1 MSNIVLEVLE
11 YQQLT
16 FKQYT
21 AYVWYVNGALCA
33 NEFLGYTSD
42 PTGQFYDCPVPGG
55 STNPECQAYTG
66 VFIMNALGFQI
77 DWGWKRFVIIAALI
91 TVFYAGAGLV
101 FKFKKVNIEIAKA
114 RKTQPPSFSIEE
126 LRISRVAEKGRMID
140 ITLNKCS
147 LDVRKRTV
155 FGTRTTTKSILKPV
169 TAKFES
175 GVLNVVMGPSGSG
188 KTSLLNL
195 MAHRLYDSASTSYL
209 TGGEML
215 YGGADPSD
223 DVVRSVSSYVCQDDD
238 ALLPTLTVRETLH
251 FAAGLRLPIWMSKQE
266 KIQRAESVLLKLGLR
281 ECADNLIGNELIK
294 GISGGEKRRVTI
306 AVQILTEPRI
316 LLLDEPT
323 SGLDAFT
330 AASIIECL
338 RGLADEGRTLVLTIH
353 QPSSNLFRSFG
364 NILLLARG
372 GFPVYAGRGDAMLSH
387 FAALGFKCSETM
399 NPADFALDLITVNLQ
414 QAEKETITRDKVQFL
429 VSDWEKAGAP
439 VHVTSQISTPAEL
452 GSLKRTMT
460 PFRISFPL
468 LIRRSLIN
476 FKRDPNAIVARTSQV
491 LGFGVFMALFFAP
504 LRSDFESIQS
514 RFGFIQEFVG
524 KLSLWFWECSYL
536 IRTAIYFV
544 GMLQNVAVYPSER
557 SVSLLRFPGSRVL
570 TNIGFLP

>member
-1 MSNIVLEVLE
+1 
-11 YQQLT
+11 
-16 FKQYT
+16 
-21 AYVWYVNGALCA
+21 LCA

-55 STNPECQAYTG
+55 SANPECQAYTG

-77 DWGWKRFVIIAALI
+77 DWVWKRYVIIVALI
-91 TVFYAGAGLV
+91 TAFYTGAGLV
-101 FKFKKVNIEIAKA
+101 FKFKKVDIEIAKSRTSQA
-114 RKTQPPSFSIEE
+114 QTFGKEVHRIPQPAENGRK
-126 LRISRVAEKGRMID
+126 ID
-140 ITLNKCS
+140 INLDKCS
-147 LDVRKRTV
+147 LDIKKRTA
-155 FGTRTTTKSILKPV
+155 FGTRTTTKSILKPI

-195 MAHRLYDSASTSYL
+195 MAHRLHNSASTRYL
-209 TGGEML
+209 AGGEML
-215 YGGADPSD
+215 YGGAVPSD

-251 FAAGLRLPIWMSKQE
+251 FAAGLRLPTWMSKQE

-281 ECADNLIGNELIK
+281 DCADNLIGNDLIK

-338 RGLADEGRTLVLTIH
+338 QGLAKEGRTLVLTIH

-372 GFPVYAGRGDAMLSH
+372 GFPVYAGKGDAMLSH
-387 FAALGFKCSETM
+387 FSTLGFKCTETM

-414 QAEKETITRDKVQFL
+414 QAEKEAITRDKVQFL
-429 VSDWEKAGAP
+429 VSDWEKMGAM
-439 VHVTSQISTPAEL
+439 VQMSSQISTPAEL
-452 GSLKRTMT
+452 GSLKREMT

-468 LIRRSLIN
+468 LIQRSFIN

-504 LRSDFESIQS
+504 LKSDFESIQS

-524 KLSLWFWECSYL
+524 E
-536 IRTAIYFV
+536 
-544 GMLQNVAVYPSER
+544 
-557 SVSLLRFPGSRVL
+557 LRL
-570 TNIGFLP
+570 

>member
-1 MSNIVLEVLE
+1 
-11 YQQLT
+11 
-16 FKQYT
+16 
-21 AYVWYVNGALCA
+21 LCA
-33 NEFLGYTSD
+33 NEFLSHTSD
-42 PTGQFYDCPVPGG
+42 PAGQFYDCPVPGG
-55 STNPECQAYTG
+55 SAIPECQAYTG

-77 DWGWKRFVIIAALI
+77 DWISKRFVIIAALI
-91 TVFYAGAGLV
+91 TAFYTGAGLV
-101 FKFKKVNIEIAKA
+101 FKFKKVDIEIAKA
-114 RKTQPPSFSIEE
+114 RTTQTPVLGKGEH
-126 LRISRVAEKGRMID
+126 RVSPVTEKGRTID
-140 ITLNKCS
+140 IILDKCS
-147 LDVRKRTV
+147 LDVKKRGS
-155 FGTRTTTKSILKPV
+155 FGTQTTTKSILKPI
-169 TAKFES
+169 TTKFES
-175 GVLNVVMGPSGSG
+175 GTLNVVMGPSGSG

-195 MAHRLYDSASTSYL
+195 MARRLYNSASTRYL

-215 YGGADPSD
+215 YGGAVPSD

-251 FAAGLRLPIWMSKQE
+251 FAAGLRLPTWMSKQE

-281 ECADNLIGNELIK
+281 DCADNLIGNDLIK

-338 RGLADEGRTLVLTIH
+338 RGLAEEGRTLVLTIH

-372 GFPVYAGRGDAMLSH
+372 GFPVYAGKGDAMLSY
-387 FAALGFKCSETM
+387 FSTLGFKCTETM

-414 QAEKETITRDKVQFL
+414 QASKEAITRDRVQFL
-429 VSDWEKAGAP
+429 VSDWEKTGAAGP
-439 VHVTSQISTPAEL
+439 VTSQISTPAEL
-452 GSLKRTMT
+452 GSLKRAMT
-460 PFRISFPL
+460 PFRMSFPL
-468 LIRRSLIN
+468 LIRRSFIN
-476 FKRDPNAIVARTSQV
+476 FRRDPNAIIARTTQV

-504 LRSDFESIQS
+504 LKSDYESIQS

-524 KLSLWFWECSYL
+524 ELSLWL
-536 IRTAIYFV
+536 
-544 GMLQNVAVYPSER
+544 
-557 SVSLLRFPGSRVL
+557 
-570 TNIGFLP
+570 